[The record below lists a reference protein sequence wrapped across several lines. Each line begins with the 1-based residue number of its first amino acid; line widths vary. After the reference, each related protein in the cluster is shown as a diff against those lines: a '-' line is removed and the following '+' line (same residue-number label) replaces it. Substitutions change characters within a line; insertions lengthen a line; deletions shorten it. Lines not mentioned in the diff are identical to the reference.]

1 MSIFRSI
8 FYRTI
13 RTTDKPRVNGNILTI
28 GSGYESSYYE
38 LSLEQRRVLSDLDI
52 IICLENDS
60 LKIFIEKNNKLVI
73 IKNGSIIY

>member
-1 MSIFRSI
+1 MSIFKSI

-28 GSGYESSYYE
+28 GSGYESSHYE
-38 LSLEQRRVLSDLDI
+38 LSTEQRRALSDLDI
-52 IICLENDS
+52 ITRSENES

-73 IKNGSIIY
+73 IKNDSIIY